1 MPDEAPISE
10 VTDAPA
16 KGKKGGKGKK
26 AEGEGTGK
34 NPAIHIAQLVV
45 RALWM
50 QDFIAAHPKCT
61 AQERNAAWKDARA
74 ATQENQ
80 FKRVR
85 RALANLSRVGMQIT
99 LTGRA
104 KAGEDAAIADSD
116 SEGAGDA

>member
-50 QDFIAAHPKCT
+50 QDFIASNPKCT
-61 AQERNAAWKDARA
+61 APERNAAWKAARGDIMER
-74 ATQENQ
+74 QL
-80 FKRVR
+80 KKVR
-85 RALANLSRVGMQIT
+85 RALANLGRIGMQIT
-99 LTGRA
+99 LTDR
-104 KAGEDAAIADSD
+104 AGEVTAMADSD
-116 SEGAGDA
+116 SEGAGEA